1 MGGQEV
7 GGLQGLHRGDLQP
20 AAHQQPR
27 GGVLP
32 PLRGH
37 TIVVQEVR
45 GPSGGPHMPAVPRQ
59 PHLHVQEVRGHPQEQ
74 LSHAVIRRALPVR
87 TRPDG
92 PRQHERKRILQVT
105 HIQQPPKRK
114 MIMTDETVRAL
125 HGLKLPGMAG
135 CWTSLEETHRL
146 DKLSLR
152 DGMQLMLQ
160 HERDTRQANRI
171 ARLIKN
177 AGFRLKA
184 TMEEL
189 ETDTTRGIPAAEAAD
204 LATGGYIRDGRTII
218 ICGPTGTGKS
228 YFACALGERACRQGI
243 KTLYFTMNM
252 LIENLRL
259 VRLEG
264 REANFFRKLSDHGL
278 VIIDDFGMV
287 RLEGQKQHDFE
298 QIIDDR
304 YNRKALILTSQLPVA
319 DWYGVF
325 QSELIAEACLD
336 RIAHKSRRFSLS
348 GESLRKKY

>member
-1 MGGQEV
+1 
-7 GGLQGLHRGDLQP
+7 
-20 AAHQQPR
+20 
-27 GGVLP
+27 
-32 PLRGH
+32 
-37 TIVVQEVR
+37 
-45 GPSGGPHMPAVPRQ
+45 
-59 PHLHVQEVRGHPQEQ
+59 
-74 LSHAVIRRALPVR
+74 
-87 TRPDG
+87 
-92 PRQHERKRILQVT
+92 
-105 HIQQPPKRK
+105 

-204 LATGGYIRDGRTII
+204 LATGDYIKDGRTII

-228 YFACALGERACRQGI
+228 YFACALGERACRQGV
-243 KTLYFTMNM
+243 KTLYFTMNT

-264 REANFFRKLSDHGL
+264 REANFFRKLSDHSL

-287 RLEGQKQHDFE
+287 RLEGQTQHDFE